1 MVYIYTTQIM
11 NEQVLE
17 ELGLSQNEARIY
29 LALLNFTEA
38 GVGEIAGYT
47 KIHRRNIYDT
57 LDRLVHKGL
66 VFSIMSRG
74 EHRYA
79 PVDPDKLMELV
90 REKEVTLEKIL
101 PDLRNRFEK
110 RGGQQE
116 AYIYRGIEGFKN
128 YMREIVRVGENG
140 YFIGAKLGW
149 FDKRLKGYLPSFEK
163 EAKRKGLHFYHI
175 FDHEV
180 KDILKK
186 KEYNF
191 DKKMYPYKFF
201 PKKYGTHSAIDI
213 FGDYVVT
220 FSGLSL
226 ERLEYLQ
233 DDVTLF
239 VLRDKNLA
247 ESYRT
252 WFQFMWDM
260 CKES

>member
-1 MVYIYTTQIM
+1 M

-17 ELGLSQNEARIY
+17 QLGLSQNEARIY

-38 GVGEIAGYT
+38 GVADIAGYT

-57 LDRLVHKGL
+57 LDRLVNKGL
-66 VFSIMSRG
+66 VFSIMSKG

-79 PVDPDKLMELV
+79 PVDPDKLMELI

-101 PDLRNRFEK
+101 PELRDRFEK
-110 RGGQQE
+110 RGSKQE

-128 YMREIVRVGENG
+128 YMRDIIRVGEDG

-149 FDKRLKGYLPSFEK
+149 LDPRLKGFLPSFEK
-163 EAKRKGLHFYHI
+163 EAKRKKITFHHI

-180 KDILKK
+180 KEILER
-186 KEYNF
+186 KEVIF
-191 DKKMYPYKFF
+191 DQKISPYRFF
-201 PKKYGTHSAIDI
+201 PKKYGTQSAVDI

-220 FSGLSL
+220 FSGLSVK
-226 ERLEYLQ
+226 RLEYLQ

-247 ESYRT
+247 TSYKT
-252 WFQFMWDM
+252 WFQFMWDS
-260 CKES
+260 CEKPF